1 MAHVPA
7 DERRRQLVAA
17 TITLLTRE
25 GMAAASVRRISEE
38 AGVPLGIVHYCF
50 GSKRALLAEVI
61 RELNTETL
69 DAARRPIERGLDTC
83 EAFRRSFRTLFDV
96 ARHSPEL
103 QLLTYELTTYAL
115 RDPALAGLATDQHQ
129 QHCAAVAEL
138 LAGAADELGIRW
150 TMPVTEVAEMAVAA
164 GSGTILGWLNHR
176 DDAAALAT
184 LDAFADQLA
193 GYAAAPE
200 QAS

>member
-7 DERRRQLVAA
+7 DERRRRLVAA

-50 GSKRALLAEVI
+50 GSKRGLIAEVI
-61 RELNTETL
+61 RELNAVTL
-69 DAARRPIERGLDTC
+69 DAVRGPIVRGLDAR
-83 EAFRRSFRTLFDV
+83 EAFRRSFQTLLEV
-96 ARHSPEL
+96 ARRSPEL

-115 RDPALAGLATDQHQ
+115 RDPELAGLATHQHR

-138 LAGAADELGIRW
+138 LTAAGDELGIRW
-150 TMPVTEVAEMAVAA
+150 TLPVAEVAEMAVAA

-176 DDAAALAT
+176 DDTVALAT

-193 GYAAAPE
+193 RYAAE
-200 QAS
+200 QAA